1 AGREM
6 HDRTGGKPAGRPVRY
21 RHPGQRLSHQ
31 LRGAAWRWPGHHG
44 RHVSPDDA
52 LPAGRLQGDPVPRR
66 QRLAGA
72 ADLALG
78 RRRSVR
84 QCECTWVWRIRG
96 HGADRRPG
104 GQHRDDPRTVPG
116 VLRDPGVRDH
126 LRRDRDHPGDPPP
139 AAPTTHD
146 APEENLN
153 EAFAIVIAMI
163 PMPLHA
169 FGARYDLPAPLYL
182 FLIGAGAV
190 VCVSFLL
197 VLRRPVTRMRPTGDD
212 VPPVPQVGSWPG
224 WLLFVIAVFMVFG
237 SLLGTQSTPDNI
249 VVTAFW
255 LVFWIALPI
264 SIAVI
269 GNYWPYISPL
279 NVVARAVGPKS
290 RIEWNT
296 SWGYWPAT
304 ILFFLFACGELV
316 FNGVT
321 TTPAG
326 TAQVLLAYG
335 IVNAVMAYLFGAETW
350 LRRGEVFSVLFAT
363 WGRLGYFRF
372 GTPGTRGFVAG
383 LLPSLVP
390 IAFGYLLAHN
400 FDYLAINGQLLIHQA
415 SDPFGNG
422 LNLFGTVN
430 YEPNRNLIP
439 TAVVWYFEIVL
450 IIGVH
455 IAAVVLAHGYL
466 GRVARTES
474 QGRRAEWPWIAAM
487 VGYTMTSLWL
497 LAQPIV
503 QEGIQG

>member
-1 AGREM
+1 M
-6 HDRTGGKPAGRPVRY
+6 
-21 RHPGQRLSHQ
+21 
-31 LRGAAWRWPGHHG
+31 
-44 RHVSPDDA
+44 
-52 LPAGRLQGDPVPRR
+52 
-66 QRLAGA
+66 
-72 ADLALG
+72 
-78 RRRSVR
+78 
-84 QCECTWVWRIRG
+84 
-96 HGADRRPG
+96 
-104 GQHRDDPRTVPG
+104 
-116 VLRDPGVRDH
+116 
-126 LRRDRDHPGDPPP
+126 
-139 AAPTTHD
+139 
-146 APEENLN
+146 
-153 EAFAIVIAMI
+153 F
-163 PMPLHA
+163 PLHA

-190 VCVSFLL
+190 VFVSFLL
-197 VLRRPVTRMRPTGDD
+197 VLRRRVTRKLLVGDD
-212 VPPVPQVGSWPG
+212 VPPVPHVPSWPG
-224 WLLFVIAVFMVFG
+224 WLMFLVAVVMIFGGLF
-237 SLLGTQSTPDNI
+237 GTQSTPDNI

-255 LVFWIALPI
+255 LVFWIAVPI

-269 GNYWPYISPL
+269 GNYWPFISPL
-279 NVVARAVGPKS
+279 NVVARLVGPRARLDWPK
-290 RIEWNT
+290 

-326 TAQVLLAYG
+326 TAQVMLAYG

-372 GTPGTRGFVAG
+372 GTPGVRGIFGGLQRPFEASVSRLTFVLMLLVSVSFDGLLATPAWKNVVSQLPDSLRPGAPGYTVLLLVVFVALVGVISALFAGFAAAVRSVGRLDDPLIDVVAG

-422 LNLFGTVN
+422 LNIFGTVN
-430 YEPNRNLIP
+430 YEPNRNLIA

-450 IIGVH
+450 IIAVH

-503 QEGIQG
+503 QEGVRG

>member
-1 AGREM
+1 M
-6 HDRTGGKPAGRPVRY
+6 TM
-21 RHPGQRLSHQ
+21 S
-31 LRGAAWRWPGHHG
+31 
-44 RHVSPDDA
+44 
-52 LPAGRLQGDPVPRR
+52 
-66 QRLAGA
+66 LA
-72 ADLALG
+72 
-78 RRRSVR
+78 
-84 QCECTWVWRIRG
+84 
-96 HGADRRPG
+96 
-104 GQHRDDPRTVPG
+104 
-116 VLRDPGVRDH
+116 
-126 LRRDRDHPGDPPP
+126 
-139 AAPTTHD
+139 
-146 APEENLN
+146 
-153 EAFAIVIAMI
+153 
-163 PMPLHA
+163 PLHA

-190 VCVSFLL
+190 VFVSFLL
-197 VLRRPVTRMRPTGDD
+197 VLRRPVTRHQQTGED
-212 VPPVPQVGSWPG
+212 VPPVPQVPSWPG
-224 WLLFVIAVFMVFG
+224 NLMVVVAAVLVLGGLFGA
-237 SLLGTQSTPDNI
+237 QSTPDNI

-255 LVFWIALPI
+255 LVFWIAVPI
-264 SIAVI
+264 SVAIV
-269 GNYWPYISPL
+269 GNYWPYVSPL
-279 NVVARAVGPKS
+279 NVVARLVGARARLDWPA
-290 RIEWNT
+290 

-304 ILFFLFACGELV
+304 ILFFLFACGELI

-326 TAQVLLAYG
+326 TAQVMFTYG
-335 IVNAVMAYLFGAETW
+335 IVNVVMAYLFGAETW

-372 GTPGTRGFVAG
+372 GTPGPRGFFGGLLRPFEAAVSRLTFVLMLLVSVSFDGLLATPAWKNLVSQLPDGLRPGGAGYTVLLLVLFVALVGVIWGLFAGFAAAVRAVGHLDEPLINVIAG

-415 SDPFGNG
+415 SDPFGMG

-439 TAVVWYFEIVL
+439 TAVIWYFEIVL

-503 QEGIQG
+503 QEGVRG

>member
-1 AGREM
+1 M
-6 HDRTGGKPAGRPVRY
+6 H
-21 RHPGQRLSHQ
+21 LS
-31 LRGAAWRWPGHHG
+31 
-44 RHVSPDDA
+44 
-52 LPAGRLQGDPVPRR
+52 
-66 QRLAGA
+66 
-72 ADLALG
+72 
-78 RRRSVR
+78 
-84 QCECTWVWRIRG
+84 
-96 HGADRRPG
+96 
-104 GQHRDDPRTVPG
+104 
-116 VLRDPGVRDH
+116 
-126 LRRDRDHPGDPPP
+126 
-139 AAPTTHD
+139 
-146 APEENLN
+146 
-153 EAFAIVIAMI
+153 
-163 PMPLHA
+163 PLHA

-190 VCVSFLL
+190 VFVSFLL
-197 VLRRPVTRMRPTGDD
+197 VLRRPVRRQQPVGDD
-212 VPPVPQVGSWPG
+212 VPPVPHVPSWPG
-224 WLLFVIAVFMVFG
+224 WLMFVAAVVMVFG
-237 SLLGTQSTPDNI
+237 GLFGTQSTPDNI

-255 LVFWIALPI
+255 LVLWIAVPI
-264 SIAVI
+264 SIAVA

-279 NVVARAVGPKS
+279 NVVARLVGPTA
-290 RIEWNT
+290 RLEWPS

-304 ILFFLFACGELV
+304 ILFFLFATGELV

-326 TAQVLLAYG
+326 TAQVMLAYG
-335 IVNAVMAYLFGAETW
+335 ILNAVMAYVFGAETW

-372 GTPGTRGFVAG
+372 GTPGTRGFFGGLHRPFEATVSRLTFVLMLLVSVSFDGLLATPAWKDVVSQLPETLRPGMPAYTGLLLVVFVALVGVIWGLFAGFGAAVRVVGHLDEPLINVIAG

-430 YEPNRNLIP
+430 YEANRNLIP

-450 IIGVH
+450 IIAVH

-503 QEGIQG
+503 QEGVKG